1 LYFENN
7 PVADH
12 ATMTNRMAC
21 SKSQTRGANY
31 LLFGLLT
38 PSEDEQDWRPVEV
51 QLSEIA
57 AVRCSEL
64 DNDLVQATF
73 PEAMAHRCEG

>member
-1 LYFENN
+1 
-7 PVADH
+7 
-12 ATMTNRMAC
+12 M
-21 SKSQTRGANY
+21 
-31 LLFGLLT
+31 LFGLLT